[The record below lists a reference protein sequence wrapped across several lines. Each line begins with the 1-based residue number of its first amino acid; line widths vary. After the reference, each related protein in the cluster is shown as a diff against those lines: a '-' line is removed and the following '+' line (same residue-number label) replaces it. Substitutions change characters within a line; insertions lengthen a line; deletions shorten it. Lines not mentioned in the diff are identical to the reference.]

1 MSSVRKRG
9 KTWTAQVRIAGWRSF
24 TKTFNKKTDAI
35 VWSKTLEDKIK
46 SVPIPDNNIE
56 NLKLKDLLKRYS
68 NEISPKLKG
77 FEREVYKINLII
89 RSWLGEIPVI
99 NLNKHHIN
107 QYRDDRLKEV
117 KSGTVRSDLM
127 LIKRVIKTSIS
138 QWGYGLPNNPMDSVV
153 MPSPHKPRS
162 RRVSEEELELLLQY
176 AKSNRNIFIAPIIEF
191 AIETGM
197 RRSEILKLKW
207 ENIDNGI
214 ASLYDTKNG
223 EDRYIPLTRHAQGVL
238 KMLSKVSHYV
248 FPITADCLKSAWN
261 RIKQK
266 SNIKDLRFHDLRH
279 ESVSRFFEMGLS
291 IPEVALISGHKDV
304 RQLFRYTH
312 LKAENLREKYKEVF

>member
-9 KTWTAQVRIAGWRSF
+9 KTWTAQVRITGWRSF
-24 TKTFNKKTDAI
+24 TKTFNKKSDAI
-35 VWSKTLEDKIK
+35 VWSKTLEDKLK

-56 NLKLKDLLKRYS
+56 NLKLKDLLVRYS
-68 NEISPKLKG
+68 KEETCHLKG
-77 FEREVYKINLII
+77 SEIEKYKLNLISN
-89 RSWLGEIPVI
+89 SWIGQIPVI

-127 LIKRVIKTSIS
+127 LIKRVINTSIS
-138 QWGYGLPNNPMDSVV
+138 QWGYGLPNNPIDSIV

-162 RRVSEEELELLLQY
+162 RRVPEEELELLLRY
-176 AKSNRNIFIAPIIEF
+176 AKSNRNNYIAPIIEF

-207 ENIDNGI
+207 ENIENGI
-214 ASLYDTKNG
+214 ASLYETKNG
-223 EDRYIPLTRHAQGVL
+223 EDRHIPLTRHAQKIL
-238 KMLSKVSHYV
+238 NDLSKVSDYV

-261 RIKQK
+261 RIKRK
-266 SNIKDLRFHDLRH
+266 SGVNDLRFHDLRH

-291 IPEVALISGHKDV
+291 IPEVALISGHKDL

-312 LKAENLREKYKEVF
+312 LKPENLREKYKDVF

>member
-1 MSSVRKRG
+1 
-9 KTWTAQVRIAGWRSF
+9 
-24 TKTFNKKTDAI
+24 
-35 VWSKTLEDKIK
+35 
-46 SVPIPDNNIE
+46 
-56 NLKLKDLLKRYS
+56 
-68 NEISPKLKG
+68 
-77 FEREVYKINLII
+77 
-89 RSWLGEIPVI
+89 
-99 NLNKHHIN
+99 
-107 QYRDDRLKEV
+107 
-117 KSGTVRSDLM
+117 M

-261 RIKQK
+261 RIKQR

>member
-1 MSSVRKRG
+1 MELISSLFLGTFLILYSILYPLFKRP
-9 KTWTAQVRIAGWRSF
+9 VIATYGVILVIIMVLSYRLF
-24 TKTFNKKTDAI
+24 NYLRQQTFNKKTDAI
-35 VWSKTLEDKIK
+35 LWGKTLEDKLK
-46 SVPIPDNNIE
+46 TVPIPDNNID
-56 NLKLKDLLKRYS
+56 NLKLKDLLNRYS
-68 NEISPKLKG
+68 KEISPKLKG

-107 QYRDDRLKEV
+107 QYRDDRLKVV

-162 RRVSEEELELLLQY
+162 RRVSEEELELLLQN

-214 ASLYDTKNG
+214 ASL
-223 EDRYIPLTRHAQGVL
+223 
-238 KMLSKVSHYV
+238 
-248 FPITADCLKSAWN
+248 
-261 RIKQK
+261 
-266 SNIKDLRFHDLRH
+266 
-279 ESVSRFFEMGLS
+279 
-291 IPEVALISGHKDV
+291 
-304 RQLFRYTH
+304 
-312 LKAENLREKYKEVF
+312 

>member
-9 KTWTAQVRIAGWRSF
+9 KTWTAQVRITGWRSF
-24 TKTFNKKTDAI
+24 TKTFNKKSDAI
-35 VWSKTLEDKIK
+35 VWSKILEDQLK
-46 SVPIPDNNIE
+46 SVPLPDNNID

-68 NEISPKLKG
+68 KEISPKLKG
-77 FEREVYKINLII
+77 FEREVYKINLINH
-89 RSWLGEIPVI
+89 SWLGEIPVI
-99 NLNKHHIN
+99 NLNKHHIS

-176 AKSNRNIFIAPIIEF
+176 AKSNRNIYIALIIEF

-214 ASLYDTKNG
+214 AFLYETKNG
-223 EDRYIPLTRHAQGVL
+223 EDRHIPLTRHAQRILNKVI
-238 KMLSKVSHYV
+238 KVSDYV

-261 RIKQK
+261 RIKTK
-266 SNIKDLRFHDLRH
+266 SGVKDLRFHDLRH

-312 LKAENLREKYKEVF
+312 LKPEYLKERHKEIF

>member
-107 QYRDDRLKEV
+107 QYRDDRLNEV

-162 RRVSEEELELLLQY
+162 RRVSEKELELLLQY

-261 RIKQK
+261 RIKQR